1 MLIFKIYS
9 YSFSYNGPSSQTVD
23 HQFRIRKFETYLC
36 VNFGIVIA
44 LIDGRGTDG
53 NGDKFLKA
61 VSKRLGKLETH
72 DQVTLAQ

>member
-1 MLIFKIYS
+1 M
-9 YSFSYNGPSSQTVD
+9 VD

-44 LIDGRGTDG
+44 LLDGRGTDG

-72 DQVTLAQ
+72 DQIALAQYTKTIYLFI